1 MRKTFS
7 YLLICIAAA
16 LSIPLINAASAAP
29 IATVKPPPNIVLL
42 LADDLGFSDLASYGS
57 EINTPNLSTL
67 ARQGVQFSNFHVA
80 ANCAPTRAMLMTGVN
95 NHRAGVGN
103 IIEMIPDEFLDSPAY
118 QGTLSTNTVTV
129 ATLLRDAGY
138 HTYMAGKWHLG
149 HSPKLLPS
157 ARGYERTVALADSGA
172 DNWEQKPYLPIYEQ
186 ANWFADGE
194 RFELP
199 DDFYSSRFLVDK
211 IIEFIDSNSGSKAPF
226 FAYLPFQAVH
236 IPVQAPQSFIDRYD
250 GKYDEGWEVLRSR
263 RHKAAQ
269 ALGLVPENSAM
280 EPMASTESWQNLEPK
295 TKRYQAKRMAVYAA
309 MVEAMDFHIGRLIQ
323 HLKDTGRYKNTIFIF
338 ASDNGSEG
346 SEGSGAG
353 VEPVAMNN
361 LMLSLMDYNDDYE
374 TLGLK
379 GSYGTIG
386 PNFASAAASPLGYY
400 KFYVGE
406 GGLRVPLIIAG
417 EPLTLS
423 APNSIIDAFS
433 YATDIVPTILQLT
446 GTANPAGRYNGRAV
460 EPIVGRSVVPLL
472 QGRAQ
477 RIYGDDDAVGYELNG
492 HRALFLGDH
501 KIVYNRPPIGDGIWH
516 LYNIAI
522 DPGETEDLKEQQPQR
537 FARMQSLY
545 EQFVVEHGVLP
556 VAEDFDPQQVIFAG
570 LVRDRFGGYLI
581 ALFCV
586 VIALLAFGLYRKRRL
601 RVR

>member
-211 IIEFIDSNSGSKAPF
+211 IIEFIDSDSDSKAPF

-323 HLKDTGRYKNTIFIF
+323 HLKDTGRYNNTIFIF
-338 ASDNGSEG
+338 ASDNG

-556 VAEDFDPQQVIFAG
+556 VAEDFDPQQVMFAG

>member
-7 YLLICIAAA
+7 YLLICLVAA
-16 LSIPLINAASAAP
+16 LGIPLINAAPAAP

-211 IIEFIDSNSGSKAPF
+211 IIEFIDSNSDSKAPF

-323 HLKDTGRYKNTIFIF
+323 HLKDTGRYNNTIFIF
-338 ASDNGSEG
+338 ASDNG

-423 APNSIIDAFS
+423 TPNSIIDAFS

-446 GTANPAGRYNGRAV
+446 GTANPEGRYNGRAV
-460 EPIVGRSVVPLL
+460 EPIVGRSIVPLL
-472 QGRAQ
+472 QGQAE

-516 LYNIAI
+516 LYNIAN

-545 EQFVVEHGVLP
+545 EQFVAEHGVLP
-556 VAEDFDPQQVIFAG
+556 VAEDFDPQQVMFAG

>member
-1 MRKTFS
+1 MGKTSS
-7 YLLICIAAA
+7 YLLICLVAA
-16 LSIPLINAASAAP
+16 LSIPLINAAPAAP
-29 IATVKPPPNIVLL
+29 IPTANLTPNIVLL

-57 EINTPNLSTL
+57 EINTPNLDTL
-67 ARQGVQFSNFHVA
+67 ARQGVRFSNFHVA

-103 IIEMIPDEFLDSPAY
+103 IIEMIPDEFLDSPSY

-149 HSPKLLPS
+149 HSPELLPS

-236 IPVQAPQSFIDRYD
+236 IPVQAPQSFIDRYE
-250 GKYDEGWEVLRSR
+250 GKYDEGWEVLRTR

-269 ALGLVPENSAM
+269 ALGMVPENSAM

-323 HLKDTGRYKNTIFIF
+323 HLKDTGQYDNTIFIF

-346 SEGSGAG
+346 SGAG
-353 VEPVAMNN
+353 VESAPAND
-361 LMLSLMDYNDDYE
+361 LMLSLMDYNDDYK
-374 TLGLK
+374 TLGLQ

-417 EPLTLS
+417 EPLTL
-423 APNSIIDAFS
+423 ANPNSIIDAFS

-446 GTANPAGRYNGRAV
+446 GVPQPQGRYNGKEV

-472 QGRAQ
+472 QGQTR
-477 RIYGDDDAVGYELNG
+477 RIYGDDDAIGYELNG

-501 KIVYNRPPIGDGIWH
+501 KIVYNRPPIGDGVWH
-516 LYNIAI
+516 LYNIAT
-522 DPGETEDLKEQQPQR
+522 DPGETKDLREQQPQR
-537 FARMQSLY
+537 FARMQALY
-545 EQFVVEHGVLP
+545 EQFVVEHGVLQ
-556 VAEDFDPQQVIFAG
+556 VADDFDPQQVMFARV
-570 LVRDRFGGYLI
+570 VRDRFGGYLI
-581 ALFCV
+581 AMVCLV
-586 VIALLAFGLYRKRRL
+586 VALVVFGFYRRRRL
-601 RVR
+601 RTR